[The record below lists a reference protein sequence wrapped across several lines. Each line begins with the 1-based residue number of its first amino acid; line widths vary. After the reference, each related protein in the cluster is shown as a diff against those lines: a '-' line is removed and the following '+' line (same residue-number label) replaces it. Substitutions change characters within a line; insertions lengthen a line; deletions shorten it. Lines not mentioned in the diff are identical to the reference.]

1 MFLFDGLI
9 NQGVHR
15 LQLSLGVHDQGLPVL
30 GGHER
35 RVLWWHQFFNLVE
48 VLFHQEVFQGTGVA
62 QLLIKLKVKGRFPR
76 QLLGLKRG
84 REIKEVFLVAT
95 ENGILP
101 VSITKLDL
109 LLGEVDGHVQGTDH
123 GSSNQHRSFAGQDEA
138 LDQSMLSIQLD
149 SHFGYPRADLLVVAT
164 EMKHSM
170 AALQLELVGVIAQL
184 PEVVDIAD
192 QGT

>member
-30 GGHER
+30 GGHGR
-35 RVLWWHQFFNLVE
+35 RVLWWCLFFNLVE
-48 VLFHQEVFQGTGVA
+48 VLFHQEVFHRARVA
-62 QLLIKLKVKGRFPR
+62 QFLIKLKVEGGFPR

-84 REIKEVFLVAT
+84 REVKEVLLVAT
-95 ENGILP
+95 ENCILP
-101 VSITKLDL
+101 VSVTKLDF
-109 LLGEVDGHVQGTDH
+109 LLGEVDGHVQGANH
-123 GSSNQHRSFAGQDEA
+123 GSSNQHRSFARQDEA
-138 LDQSMLSIQLD
+138 LDQSMLSIQVD
-149 SHFGYPRADLLVVAT
+149 WHFGYPRTDLLVVT
-164 EMKHSM
+164 PEVKNSM
-170 AALQLELVGVIAQL
+170 ATLQLELVSVIAQL